1 MLDKQSPIPIY
12 IQIEEQLK
20 QQIQQGDFPIGTAI
34 PSERE
39 LTERFSVS
47 RMTVRQSITNMVND
61 GLLYREKGRGT
72 FVASPKVEQPL
83 NGLTSF
89 TEDMISRGMVPS
101 SRLIGFEI
109 LEADPDVAENLLL
122 APGDKVYFVERIRFA
137 DAQPMAIERT
147 YLPVERFPHLNE
159 DSFQGSLY
167 AIIES
172 NQQLKISR
180 ATQRMEAGLVKK
192 EDADLLQI
200 KSPAAILMIERISYL
215 DGELPFEVVRSTYRA
230 DRYKFTTDI
239 QRQPKRRN
247 GHD

>member
-1 MLDKQSPIPIY
+1 MLDKKSPIPIY

-20 QQIQQGDFPIGTAI
+20 QRIAQGDFLMGTAI

-39 LTERFSVS
+39 LTERFGVS
-47 RMTVRQSITNMVND
+47 RMTVRQSITNLVND

-89 TEDMISRGMVPS
+89 AEDMLKRGMVPS
-101 SRLIGFEI
+101 SKLIGFEV
-109 LEADPDVAENLLL
+109 LEPESDIAADLQLAE
-122 APGDKVYFVERIRFA
+122 GDKVYFVERIRFA
-137 DAQPMAIERT
+137 DDKPMAIERT
-147 YLPVERFPHLNE
+147 YLPVEHFPNLDQE
-159 DSFQGSLY
+159 SFQASLY
-167 AIIES
+167 AMIEEG
-172 NQQLKISR
+172 QQLAVSR

-200 KSPAAILMIERISYL
+200 KAPAAILMIERISYRA
-215 DGELPFEVVRSTYRA
+215 GEQPFEVVRSTYRA

-239 QRQPKRRN
+239 KR
-247 GHD
+247 

>member
-1 MLDKQSPIPIY
+1 MNAVLDKQSPIPIY

-39 LTERFSVS
+39 LTERFGVS
-47 RMTVRQSITNMVND
+47 RMTVRQSITNLVND

-89 TEDMISRGMVPS
+89 TEDMVKRGMVPS

-109 LEADPDVAENLLL
+109 LEPESDIAAYLQL
-122 APGDKVYFVERIRFA
+122 AQGDKVYFVERIRFA
-137 DAQPMAIERT
+137 DDKPMAIERT
-147 YLPVERFPHLNE
+147 YLPVERFPDLDQ

-167 AIIES
+167 AMIEKDH
-172 NQQLKISR
+172 QLTISR

-192 EDADLLQI
+192 DDAELLQI
-200 KSPAAILMIERISYL
+200 KPPAAILMIERISYL
-215 DGELPFEVVRSTYRA
+215 AGEQPFEVVRSTYRA

-239 QRQPKRRN
+239 QR
-247 GHD
+247 

>member
-12 IQIEEQLK
+12 SQIEEQLK

-39 LTERFSVS
+39 LTERFGVS
-47 RMTVRQSITNMVND
+47 RMTVRQSITNLVND

-89 TEDMISRGMVPS
+89 TEDMKARGMVPS
-101 SRLIGFEI
+101 NKIIRFEI
-109 LEADPDVAENLLL
+109 LVPDIDIAADLRL
-122 APGDKVYFVERIRFA
+122 AAADQVYFIERIRFA
-137 DAQPMAIERT
+137 DDKTMAIERT
-147 YLPVERFPHLNE
+147 YLPVDRFPGLQP
-159 DSFQGSLY
+159 DLLQGSLY
-167 AIIES
+167 AMIEN
-172 NQQLKISR
+172 NQHLKISH

-192 EDADLLQI
+192 EDAELLQI

-215 DGELPFEVVRSTYRA
+215 AGDVPFEVVRSTYRA

-239 QRQPKRRN
+239 QR
-247 GHD
+247 

>member
-12 IQIEEQLK
+12 SQIEEQLK

-39 LTERFSVS
+39 LTDRFGVS
-47 RMTVRQSITNMVND
+47 RMTVRQSITNLVND

-89 TEDMISRGMVPS
+89 TEDMKARGMIPSNKIIRFEMLVPDIDIAADL
-101 SRLIGFEI
+101 RL
-109 LEADPDVAENLLL
+109 ADD
-122 APGDKVYFVERIRFA
+122 DQVYFIERIRFA
-137 DAQPMAIERT
+137 DDKTMAIERT
-147 YLPVERFPHLNE
+147 YLPVDRFPELHPDLL
-159 DSFQGSLY
+159 QGSLY
-167 AIIES
+167 AMIEN
-172 NQQLKISR
+172 NQQLKISH

-192 EDADLLQI
+192 EDAELLQI

-215 DGELPFEVVRSTYRA
+215 AGDVPFEVVRSTYRA

-239 QRQPKRRN
+239 QR
-247 GHD
+247 

>member
-20 QQIQQGDFPIGTAI
+20 QQIQQGDFPIGAAI

-39 LTERFSVS
+39 LTERFGVS
-47 RMTVRQSITNMVND
+47 RMTVRQSITNLVND

-89 TEDMISRGMVPS
+89 TEDMMSRGMVPS
-101 SRLIGFEI
+101 SKLIGFEI
-109 LEADPDVAENLLL
+109 LEPESDIAEDLQL
-122 APGDKVYFVERIRFA
+122 AAGDKVYFVERIRFA
-137 DAQPMAIERT
+137 DDQPMAIERT
-147 YLPVERFPHLNE
+147 YLPVERFPDLNQ

-167 AIIES
+167 AIIEN

-200 KSPAAILMIERISYL
+200 KPPAAILMIERISYL

-239 QRQPKRRN
+239 QR
-247 GHD
+247 

>member
-20 QQIQQGDFPIGTAI
+20 QQIQQGDFAVGTAI

-39 LTERFSVS
+39 LTESFGVS
-47 RMTVRQSITNMVND
+47 RMTVRQSITNLVND

-89 TEDMISRGMVPS
+89 TEDMESRGMVPS
-101 SRLIGFEI
+101 SKLIGFEI
-109 LEADPDVAENLLL
+109 LEPESDVAEDLQLTH
-122 APGDKVYFVERIRFA
+122 GDQVYFVERIRFA
-137 DAQPMAIERT
+137 DDKPMAIERT
-147 YLPVERFPHLNE
+147 YLPVKRFPYLTE

-167 AIIES
+167 AIIEN

-239 QRQPKRRN
+239 QR
-247 GHD
+247 

>member
-20 QQIQQGDFPIGTAI
+20 QQVQQGDFPIGTAI

-47 RMTVRQSITNMVND
+47 RMTVRQAITNLVND

-89 TEDMISRGMVPS
+89 TEDMVARGMVPS
-101 SRLIGFEI
+101 SKMINFEI
-109 LEADPDVAENLLL
+109 LEPESDIAAALQLAD
-122 APGDKVYFVERIRFA
+122 GDEVYFVERIRFA
-137 DAQPMAIERT
+137 DDKPMAIERT
-147 YLPVERFPHLNE
+147 YLPVEQFPGLNQ
-159 DSFQGSLY
+159 DSFKGSLY
-167 AIIES
+167 ALIE
-172 NQQLKISR
+172 NDQQLTISR

-192 EDADLLQI
+192 EDADLLHI
-200 KSPAAILMIERISYL
+200 KQPAAILMIERTSYL
-215 DGELPFEVVRSTYRA
+215 EGELPFEVVRSTYRA

-239 QRQPKRRN
+239 KR
-247 GHD
+247 

>member
-47 RMTVRQSITNMVND
+47 RMTVRQSITNLVND

-89 TEDMISRGMVPS
+89 TEDMLARGMTPS
-101 SRLIGFEI
+101 NKVIVFEVR
-109 LEADPDVAENLLL
+109 DPDADIAADLQL
-122 APGDKVYFVERIRFA
+122 ADGDKVYFIERIRFA
-137 DAQPMAIERT
+137 DEKTMAIERT
-147 YLPVERFPHLNE
+147 YLPVERFPGLHRDLLH
-159 DSFQGSLY
+159 GSLY
-167 AIIES
+167 AMIEED
-172 NQQLKISR
+172 QQLKISH
-180 ATQRMEAGLVKK
+180 ATQRMEAGLLKK
-192 EDADLLQI
+192 EDAELLQI
-200 KSPAAILMIERISYL
+200 QSPAAILMIERISYL
-215 DGELPFEVVRSTYRA
+215 DGDLPFEVVRSTYRA
-230 DRYKFTTDI
+230 DRYKFITDI
-239 QRQPKRRN
+239 QR
-247 GHD
+247 

>member
-12 IQIEEQLK
+12 SQIEEQLK

-39 LTERFSVS
+39 LTERFGVS
-47 RMTVRQSITNMVND
+47 RMTVRQSITNLVND

-89 TEDMISRGMVPS
+89 TEDMKARGMVPS
-101 SRLIGFEI
+101 NKIIRFEI
-109 LEADPDVAENLLL
+109 LVPDIDIAADLRL
-122 APGDKVYFVERIRFA
+122 AADDQVYFIERIRFA
-137 DAQPMAIERT
+137 DDKTMAIERT
-147 YLPVERFPHLNE
+147 YLPVDRFPGLQP
-159 DSFQGSLY
+159 DLLQGSLY
-167 AIIES
+167 AMIEN
-172 NQQLKISR
+172 NQHLKISH

-192 EDADLLQI
+192 EDAELLQI

-215 DGELPFEVVRSTYRA
+215 AGDVPFEVVRSTYRA

-239 QRQPKRRN
+239 QR
-247 GHD
+247 

>member
-20 QQIQQGDFPIGTAI
+20 QQIQQGDFPIGAAI

-39 LTERFSVS
+39 LTERFGVS
-47 RMTVRQSITNMVND
+47 RMTVRQSITNLVND

-89 TEDMISRGMVPS
+89 TEDMMSRGMVPS
-101 SRLIGFEI
+101 SKLIGFEI
-109 LEADPDVAENLLL
+109 LEPESDIAEDLQL
-122 APGDKVYFVERIRFA
+122 AAGDKVYFVERIRFA
-137 DAQPMAIERT
+137 DDQPMAIERT
-147 YLPVERFPHLNE
+147 YLPVERFPDLTE

-167 AIIES
+167 AIIEN

-200 KSPAAILMIERISYL
+200 KPPAAILMIERISYL

-239 QRQPKRRN
+239 QR
-247 GHD
+247 